1 MYFTISKRRFRG
13 QLFGLG
19 DNHTKYK
26 GKFSGSSGSASA
38 MVSSGHGGMTMQLSH
53 GVHYPQGMQ
62 QQSQQMY
69 MSYSM
74 SGASIDEMGLQE
86 GY

>member
-1 MYFTISKRRFRG
+1 M
-13 QLFGLG
+13 FGLG

-26 GKFSGSSGSASA
+26 GKYSNGSGSASA
-38 MVSSGHGGMTMQLSH
+38 LVGSGQHGGIAMQLSH

-62 QQSQQMY
+62 QQQSQIFMP
-69 MSYSM
+69 YSM
-74 SGASIDEMGLQE
+74 SGGTIDEMGLQQE